1 MFVPQPVPSLRCPVN
16 GLVFSKLSMLS
27 VLLLLLSCRAS
38 PPQTPSGPV
47 LSEAQ
52 IQATWP
58 WQGAFGSEIDEDVFT
73 AVAQRWLG
81 GVKATWKRP
90 GMDHESLQKGNP
102 SAGLRRLHLRGLEED
117 RLALG
122 HLGVVLAHA
131 SCRLAAIP
139 DAFGPGLADAY
150 LLGAAACKSL
160 GNEDGEKSALAN
172 AGLSGDEK
180 TPDPAARGQRSPVL
194 EGADQLAALLVPEV
208 KVLKVRGEQLEYVLL
223 SPAQVDA
230 ARELLSTWA
239 KDASSVAIGEADA
252 TGSFVLAAATSRW
265 SGSSSLASA
274 LLPSAKSILDSAPA
288 GPGRLA
294 QVEALLEDGIT
305 VWQRGLRALPRGGEA
320 ALDAGGRALLDR
332 WFRRAL
338 YRDLGL
344 LALEEGDAELAL
356 LCLEEAAEARGR
368 VRPGAGLDPLLLTAL
383 ARARYECN
391 ELQRAVEL
399 LDDISSEMG
408 WELAAP
414 AARTI
419 ARVAVVGS
427 GADAKVNR

>member
-1 MFVPQPVPSLRCPVN
+1 MN
-16 GLVFSKLSMLS
+16 GVAFSKLSMLA
-27 VLLLLLSCRAS
+27 VLLLLLSCRGSA
-38 PPQTPSGPV
+38 PPPPTGPV

-58 WQGAFGSEIDEDVFT
+58 WQGAFGTDIDEDVFSGV
-73 AVAQRWLG
+73 VARWLG
-81 GVKATWKRP
+81 GVKVPWKRP
-90 GMDHESLQKGNP
+90 GASYEGLHKAKP
-102 SAGLRRLHLRGLEED
+102 SAGLRQLHLRGLEED

-122 HLGVVLAHA
+122 HLGAVLAHS

-139 DAFGPGLADAY
+139 DAFGPELADAY
-150 LLGAAACKSL
+150 LLGVAACKSL
-160 GNEDGEKSALAN
+160 GNEDGAKAALAN

-180 TPDPAARGQRSPVL
+180 TLDPTAGPQRSTAL

-208 KVLKVRGEQLEYVLL
+208 KVLEVRGEQLEYVLL
-223 SPAQVDA
+223 RPAQVDA
-230 ARELLSTWA
+230 ARELLGLWA
-239 KDASSVAIGEADA
+239 QEASSGEMGQAGA
-252 TGSFVLAAATSRW
+252 TGSFVLAAATSGW
-265 SGSSSLASA
+265 SGSSSLAST
-274 LLPSAKSILDSAPA
+274 LLPSAKSILESAPA

-305 VWQRGLRALPRGGEA
+305 VWQRGLRALPREGDA
-320 ALDAGGRALLDR
+320 ALDAGGRALLER

-338 YRDLGL
+338 YRDVGL
-344 LALEEGDAELAL
+344 LALDEGDADLAL

-399 LDDISSEMG
+399 LDDIASVTG